1 MKNWESGHYIIAGL
15 TILFV
20 VACFGFGVVIH
31 LLSQELSEIRALQA
45 EQPTPAPPQN
55 APDTPTPPPEDTLTI
70 NPHSEAIKAIEADS
84 GVFLSRVALLIM
96 RDEGERKT
104 SYLDSAGKV
113 TIGVGRSLQ
122 TNGVSSVELHA
133 IVDSVN
139 YKHILQKARVQNG
152 RIYIDTLP
160 IAKQV
165 FPNPLTDADVQLL
178 LTDDLR
184 RTATEA
190 RGVFPKV
197 WGQLDGARKEAIID
211 VLYNLGLPH
220 FKQFEKFIGDVK
232 RQDWQ
237 SAGNELLKSAAA
249 RKNPSRFFRD
259 YHVITTGDSRYFE
272 L

>member
-1 MKNWESGHYIIAGL
+1 MKQYYPLGL
-15 TILFV
+15 LILLLL
-20 VACFGFGVVIH
+20 AFGCIVYLIV
-31 LLSQELSEIRALQA
+31 QNQA
-45 EQPTPAPPQN
+45 ERDELRAIQAEIHAQTSSEN
-55 APDTPTPPPEDTLTI
+55 APNTPTPPSRDTAAI

-104 SYLDSAGKV
+104 PYLDSAGKV

-122 TNGVSSVELHA
+122 TNGVSSAELHA

-139 YKHILQKARVQNG
+139 YKHILQKARVQNS
-152 RIYIDTLP
+152 RIYIDTLSV
-160 IAKQV
+160 AKQV

-197 WGQLDGARKEAIID
+197 WGQLDGARKEAIVD